1 MPRIRI
7 LSQWARMALPDGLSD
22 LDIKQRLEEDTAAAR
37 EMSGYLTDAQ
47 LSQLSRA
54 TRVWI
59 IRYRQEL
66 DVRKLADSAGSETAG
81 HFET

>member
-22 LDIKQRLEEDTAAAR
+22 LDIKQRLEEGTAAAR

-66 DVRKLADSAGSETAG
+66 DVRKLVDSARSETAG